1 MSIFRLSIMF
11 MKTNDLRRYLHY
23 VIENKGEMC
32 FGARLRKMRFRD
44 SSLLTSIGGEIM
56 RPIQQF
62 ILAILVSVAFA
73 QAQTAPQSVTSVLAE
88 PIQPV
93 AVTSYQVQRYM
104 T

>member
-1 MSIFRLSIMF
+1 
-11 MKTNDLRRYLHY
+11 
-23 VIENKGEMC
+23 
-32 FGARLRKMRFRD
+32 
-44 SSLLTSIGGEIM
+44 M

-73 QAQTAPQSVTSVLAE
+73 QAQTAPQSVTPVLAE